1 MCGNGSWRG
10 HRVDILKFLNEAG
23 VLRDVIWI
31 GGVIVL
37 VILLRASSIS
47 WGDKTVRLGKDKKIE
62 T

>member
-1 MCGNGSWRG
+1 M
-10 HRVDILKFLNEAG
+10 DILKFLNEAG